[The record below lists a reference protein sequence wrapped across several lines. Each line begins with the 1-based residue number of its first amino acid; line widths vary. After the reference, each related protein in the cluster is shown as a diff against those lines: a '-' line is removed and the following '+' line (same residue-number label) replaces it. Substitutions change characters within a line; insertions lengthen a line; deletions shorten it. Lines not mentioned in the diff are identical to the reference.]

1 MCALKAREAG
11 REGSGEGFTS
21 SRGQDLAVA
30 GSSSVKLEDSR
41 RSSEMLRKGEI
52 QAKRADSGQ
61 TLVEFALAAAIFL
74 MLLFAVIDFGYFFY
88 VKVTLQ
94 NAVRQAGRY
103 AITGTC
109 TAGTN
114 CFVNGSGDRY
124 NSIVQVALNYSFGML
139 TAANVTITCLPPPIG
154 LTGGCP
160 GYGGGAGGPGDTV
173 MITATYTWNPV
184 TAWIARIFTGGAY
197 TFNVSATFRNE
208 SFPPPAS

>member
-1 MCALKAREAG
+1 MCMECDRMCGLKATESG

-30 GSSSVKLEDSR
+30 GSSSVKLEDAR
-41 RSSEMLRKGEI
+41 RSSKMLRKGEI

-61 TLVEFALAAAIFL
+61 TLVEFALAASIFL

-124 NSIVQVALNYSFGML
+124 NSIVQVALNYSFNRI

-154 LTGGCP
+154 QVGGC

-173 MITATYTWNPV
+173 MITATYTWNPI
-184 TAWIARIFTGGAY
+184 TALISKFFMNGTY
-197 TFNVSATFRNE
+197 MFSVSSTFKNE
-208 SFPPPAS
+208 